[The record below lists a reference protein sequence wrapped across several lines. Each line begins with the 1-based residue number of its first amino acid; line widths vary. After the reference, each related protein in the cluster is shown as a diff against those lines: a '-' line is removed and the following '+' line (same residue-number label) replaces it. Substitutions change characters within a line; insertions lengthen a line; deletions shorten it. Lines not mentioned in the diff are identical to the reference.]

1 MWSLDLV
8 LGGSVLVDFLL
19 VFDFVEVLWSDLSL
33 LELNEEVGSYL
44 ELELEMERYKVLLED
59 EDGFE

>member
-1 MWSLDLV
+1 M
-8 LGGSVLVDFLL
+8 LVDFLL